1 MAGPGQRNL
10 ITDIDGLAVGNAEDS
25 HALTG
30 VTVLL
35 PDRPMLVAADVRGGA
50 PGTREI
56 SALAPTC
63 LVDRVDAIVLS
74 GGSVFGLDAAGAVA
88 LQLSVMGRG
97 WPVGEFRAPIVP
109 AAILQDLTNGGDKN
123 WGEEPPYRRLARA
136 AMAAASVDF
145 ALGNAGAGLGATA
158 GPLKGGLGS
167 ASILFDDGLAVGA
180 LIAVNAVGSP
190 LGGGSLLASPYAL
203 EGEFEAL
210 GGVGAR
216 SPEIHLG
223 NAEIGANTTIGIIA
237 TNATLDKAQAQRVA
251 IMAHDGL
258 ARAIRPIHTPFD
270 GDTLFALSTGDR
282 PLGGPAARAL
292 TQIGAVAADCVARAV
307 GRAVFE
313 ADSLGA
319 FPGYRDY
326 RAGHEAGE

>member
-10 ITDIDGLAVGNAEDS
+10 ITDIAGLAVGNAADS
-25 HALTG
+25 RAATG

-35 PDRPMLVAADVRGGA
+35 PDRPMLAAADVRGGA

-56 SALAPTC
+56 PALSPTC

-74 GGSVFGLDAAGAVA
+74 GGSVFGLDAAGAVTVRLA
-88 LQLSVMGRG
+88 ERGRG
-97 WPVGEFRAPIVP
+97 WPVANFRAPIVP
-109 AAILQDLTNGGDKN
+109 AAILMDLTNGGDKD
-123 WGEEPPYRRLARA
+123 WADDPPYRRLGLA
-136 AMAAASVDF
+136 AMEAAAADF

-167 ASILFDDGLAVGA
+167 ASMVFDDGLAVGA
-180 LIAVNAVGSP
+180 LVAVNSAGSP
-190 LGGGSLLASPYAL
+190 LGGTGLLAAPYAL
-203 EGEFEAL
+203 GGEFDDS
-210 GGVGAR
+210 GGGAPT
-216 SPEIHLG
+216 PEQDITDSG
-223 NAEIGANTTIGIIA
+223 IGANTTIGIVA
-237 TNATLDKAQAQRVA
+237 TNATLDKAGAERLA

-282 PLGGPAARAL
+282 PLGGPTARAL
-292 TQIGAVAADCVARAV
+292 TRIGSVAADCVARAV

-313 ADSLGA
+313 ADSLGD

-326 RAGHEAGE
+326 RAGQNAGE

>member
-10 ITDIDGLAVGNAEDS
+10 ITDIAGLAVGNAVDS
-25 HALTG
+25 RAATG

-35 PDRPMLVAADVRGGA
+35 PDRPMLAAADVRGGA

-56 SALAPTC
+56 PALAPTC

-74 GGSVFGLDAAGAVA
+74 GGSVFGLDAAGAVTVKLA
-88 LQLSVMGRG
+88 EMGRG
-97 WPVGEFRAPIVP
+97 WPVAGFRAPIVP
-109 AAILQDLTNGGDKN
+109 AAILQDLTNGGDKD
-123 WGEEPPYRRLARA
+123 WGEDPPYRRLGLA
-136 AMAAASVDF
+136 AMAAASADF
-145 ALGNAGAGLGATA
+145 DLGNAGAGLGATA

-167 ASILFDDGLAVGA
+167 ASMVFDDGLAVGA

-190 LGGGSLLASPYAL
+190 LGGAGLLAAPYAL
-203 EGEFEAL
+203 DDEFEAL
-210 GGVGAR
+210 GADAPM
-216 SPEIHLG
+216 PEIHLG
-223 NAEIGANTTIGIIA
+223 DSEIGANTTIGIVA
-237 TNATLDKAQAQRVA
+237 TNATLSKAEAERVA

-282 PLGGPAARAL
+282 PLGGPTARAL
-292 TQIGAVAADCVARAV
+292 TRIGSVAADCVARAV

-313 ADSLGA
+313 ADSFGD
-319 FPGYRDY
+319 FPSYRDY